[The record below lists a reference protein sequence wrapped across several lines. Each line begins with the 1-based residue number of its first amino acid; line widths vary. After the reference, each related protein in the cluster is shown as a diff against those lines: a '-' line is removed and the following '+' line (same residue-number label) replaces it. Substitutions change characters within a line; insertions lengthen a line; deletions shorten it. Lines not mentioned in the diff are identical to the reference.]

1 MTRSAS
7 ALSPLAVVIIVV
19 VVLGAMAVTG
29 LARRRRASAV
39 AAGLGGG
46 VGRPNP
52 AVPPAS
58 DPDHRSGIVTSGPPV
73 QLTVCG
79 LPALVWQRTE
89 HSQEEFQPM
98 RLALIAD
105 SAAALPPLQYDPR
118 GGQGGAVGAWAPVL
132 AAPAVRQAMADF
144 PLGWLSVLGGRL
156 TFVSRDGLHL
166 DRGSTAALARLAAA
180 VIEAIPPGL
189 VERTG

>member
-1 MTRSAS
+1 MTHSAS

-29 LARRRRASAV
+29 LARRRRATTV
-39 AAGLGGG
+39 ASGMSGG

-52 AVPPAS
+52 AVPPAP

-73 QLTVCG
+73 ELTVCG

-89 HSQEEFQPM
+89 HTQNEFSPM
-98 RLALIAD
+98 RLSLIAD
-105 SAAALPPLQYDPR
+105 TAATLPPLQFDPR
-118 GGQGGAVGAWAPVL
+118 GGQGGAVEAWAPVL
-132 AAPAVRQAMADF
+132 ASPAVRQAMDGF
-144 PLGWLSVLGGRL
+144 PLGSLSVLGGRL
-156 TFVSRDGLHL
+156 TLVSRDGVHL
-166 DRGSTAALARLAAA
+166 DRDSTATLARLAAA

-189 VERTG
+189 VGRTG